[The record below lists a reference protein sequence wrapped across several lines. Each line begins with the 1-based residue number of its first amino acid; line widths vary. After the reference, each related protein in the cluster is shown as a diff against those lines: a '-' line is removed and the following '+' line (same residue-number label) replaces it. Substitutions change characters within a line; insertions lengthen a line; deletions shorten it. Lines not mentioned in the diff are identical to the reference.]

1 MTPRVPS
8 FAGSAGLAG
17 LVLLLAA
24 CGGGGSGGAPPVDG
38 ASPSTAATRIVVNA
52 TSLDEL
58 EVLCDDKGATVIG
71 PVEGTDYYLVEIPE
85 GVSQEDFLED
95 MHDELEVEDAE
106 EDSDEVAFPEG
117 GGLTI
122 PAFADDP
129 VASVGTQPALA
140 RIGAGLAHLRGYTG
154 RGVIV
159 AVIDTGLDA
168 SHPLMVGHV
177 APGGYDFVDGD
188 ASPSDVGNG
197 IDDDRDGLIDEGV
210 GHGTFVASLVL
221 AVAPDARILP
231 IRALNSDNGGTAST
245 VGLAIGYAVSHGA
258 KVINLSAGVAQE
270 LNFIKQAVAN
280 ARAAGVVVVASGG
293 NRQIQSVDF
302 PAKQSDALAVAAV
315 GATDAKA
322 PFSSYGSAI
331 DLVAPGVDLV
341 GAHPASFFRTARWS
355 GTSFSTALVAGA
367 AALFKAADQPLPAP
381 GDAARHLTDHARSV
395 GAANPTLADLLGSGM
410 LDLDAATRVP

>member
-1 MTPRVPS
+1 MTPRSRS
-8 FAGSAGLAG
+8 FVRSGGLAG
-17 LVLLLAA
+17 LALLLAA
-24 CGGGGSGGAPPVDG
+24 CGGAGSGGTPSGDG
-38 ASPSTAATRIVVNA
+38 GTPSSAATRIVVNA
-52 TSLDEL
+52 TSLGDL
-58 EVLCDDKGATVIG
+58 EDLCDDKGATVIG
-71 PVEGTDYYLVEIPE
+71 PVEGTDYYLVEIPA
-85 GVSQEDFLED
+85 GVSQADFLED
-95 MHDELEVEDAE
+95 MDDELEVEDAE

-140 RIGAGLAHLRGYTG
+140 RIGAYLAHLRGYTG
-154 RGVIV
+154 QGVIV

-168 SHPLMVGHV
+168 SHPLIVGHV

-188 ASPSDVGNG
+188 ANPSDVGNG

-221 AVAPDARILP
+221 AVAPGARILP
-231 IRALNSDNGGTAST
+231 IRALNSDNGGTASSI
-245 VGLAIGYAVSHGA
+245 GLAIGYAVSHGA

-280 ARAAGVVVVASGG
+280 ARAVGVVVVASGG
-293 NRQIQSVDF
+293 NRQIQIVDF

-322 PFSSYGSAI
+322 PFSSCGEAI
-331 DLVAPGVDLV
+331 DLVAPGIDLV
-341 GAHPASFFRTARWS
+341 GAHPVAFFRTARWS

-381 GDAARHLTDHARSV
+381 DDVARHLTDHARSV
-395 GAANPTLADLLGSGM
+395 AAANPTLSGLLGAGI

>member
-1 MTPRVPS
+1 MTRRPRS
-8 FAGSAGLAG
+8 FVGSGGLAG
-17 LVLLLAA
+17 LALFLAA
-24 CGGGGSGGAPPVDG
+24 CGGGGSGGSGDDG
-38 ASPSTAATRIVVNA
+38 TPSSAATRIVVNA
-52 TSLDEL
+52 TSLEDLEEL
-58 EVLCDDKGATVIG
+58 CEDKGAIVIG

-85 GVSQEDFLED
+85 GVSQEEFLED
-95 MHDELEVEDAE
+95 MDDELEVEDAE

-122 PAFADDP
+122 PAFADEP

-140 RIGAGLAHLRGYTG
+140 RIGADLAHLRGYTG
-154 RGVIV
+154 QGVIV
-159 AVIDTGLDA
+159 AVIDTGLDVN
-168 SHPLMVGHV
+168 HPLIVGHV
-177 APGGYDFVDGD
+177 APGGYDFVDRD
-188 ASPSDVGNG
+188 ANPGDVGNG
-197 IDDDRDGLIDEGV
+197 IDDDRDGLVDEGV

-231 IRALNSDNGGTAST
+231 IRALDSDNGGTASS

-280 ARAAGVVVVASGG
+280 ARAAGVIVVASGG
-293 NRQIQSVDF
+293 NRQIQTVDF

-331 DLVAPGVDLV
+331 DLVAPGVDLL
-341 GAHPASFFRTARWS
+341 GAHPVAFFRTARWS
-355 GTSFSTALVAGA
+355 GTSFSTALVSGA
-367 AALFKAADQPLPAP
+367 AALFKATVQPLPAP
-381 GDAARHLTDHARSV
+381 SDVARHLTDHARPVS
-395 GAANPTLADLLGSGM
+395 AANPTIADLLGSGL
-410 LDLDAATRVP
+410 LDLDAATRAP